1 MNLTEITC
9 DLFYKCIS
17 EFNKKENKEKIENDF
32 LNPLIDYI
40 FENVKKFMKDSIIK
54 DSCYITPSGKT
65 KALLK
70 QQGKTSELLAIS
82 NIT

>member
-40 FENVKKFMKDSIIK
+40 FQRLYPYFIITSIIFFL
-54 DSCYITPSGKT
+54 TF
-65 KALLK
+65 
-70 QQGKTSELLAIS
+70 LLAVAIFYMVFKS
-82 NIT
+82 SVRTL